1 VLVRILSVAQ
11 ALDEGVGDAEGLRE
25 VVVEAERLTGHGR
38 LHALESI
45 GNGGVVDAGGGEGL
59 LGEAP
64 AGLAADEAAVEVQL
78 VGQGAVFVG
87 RGDDGDVFEVLGGGA
102 DEGGTAD
109 VDVLDDLG
117 EAGIGIGGGLL
128 KGIEV
133 DDDHVDGLDAVGG
146 GLVAMGLIAAHVEDA
161 AVDFGVQR
169 LDAAVEH
176 FGEAGE
182 VGDLAHGEAGIA
194 QGFRGASSGNQ
205 LDFMASETLREIHEA
220 GFVRHAQQRAGDLFV
235 TAQGDCSGSC
245 PNAGA
250 EKTIVNNGET
260 SA

>member
-1 VLVRILSVAQ
+1 
-11 ALDEGVGDAEGLRE
+11 
-25 VVVEAERLTGHGR
+25 
-38 LHALESI
+38 
-45 GNGGVVDAGGGEGL
+45 
-59 LGEAP
+59 
-64 AGLAADEAAVEVQL
+64 
-78 VGQGAVFVG
+78 
-87 RGDDGDVFEVLGGGA
+87 
-102 DEGGTAD
+102 
-109 VDVLDDLG
+109 
-117 EAGIGIGGGLL
+117 
-128 KGIEV
+128 
-133 DDDHVDGLDAVGG
+133 
-146 GLVAMGLIAAHVEDA
+146 MGLIAAHIEDA

-182 VGDLAHGEAGIA
+182 VGDFAHGEAGVA
-194 QGFRGASSGNQ
+194 QGFRGASGGNQ

-245 PNAGA
+245 PNAGV